1 MSVGVMVKLKVED
14 IADTIR
20 KLKKTDREMLLLL
33 LTGEAREIV
42 RRTKDIKTK
51 KVKPLS
57 REETFRGVL

>member
-1 MSVGVMVKLKVED
+1 MVKLKVED